1 MGPETV
7 AAWASFPSRAASL
20 QETFPEGAAWRPS
33 RLDAALAGFDAEE
46 RALLTAHPHGVYD
59 AILERHAVEVAPFA
73 LAVRGADLLQRGFA
87 PGPAIGRVLAEL
99 RRRRLDGE
107 LSATEELE
115 YACRRLGG
123 EEE

>member
-1 MGPETV
+1 
-7 AAWASFPSRAASL
+7 
-20 QETFPEGAAWRPS
+20 
-33 RLDAALAGFDAEE
+33 
-46 RALLTAHPHGVYD
+46 
-59 AILERHAVEVAPFA
+59 
-73 LAVRGADLLQRGFA
+73 
-87 PGPAIGRVLAEL
+87 VLAEL